1 MGNRKFP
8 ASSCAVLLLSCVTV
22 LFILFHWQP
31 HLAAFPASAAP
42 AATMTLVHTVLF
54 QFKAD
59 ANPEEVKAAV
69 ARFID
74 LKEQCI
80 HPTSSKPYILSLKG
94 GQDNSP
100 EGLQVLES
108 KDQRDAGLTD
118 VALQNGVTHGFVAEF
133 STAEDRD
140 YYVDTDPA
148 HQKFKESIGGLI
160 DKAIV
165 VDFTNGIY

>member
-1 MGNRKFP
+1 MGNRKLP
-8 ASSCAVLLLSCVTV
+8 ASSCAALLLSCTIV

-100 EGLQVLES
+100 EGLQVPES
-108 KDQRDAGLTD
+108 EDQRDARASLTLHGRTGLR
-118 VALQNGVTHGFVAEF
+118 
-133 STAEDRD
+133 TASWPSFPRQRIA
-140 YYVDTDPA
+140 TTM
-148 HQKFKESIGGLI
+148 SIPI
-160 DKAIV
+160 PPIRSSRRASV
-165 VDFTNGIY
+165 V